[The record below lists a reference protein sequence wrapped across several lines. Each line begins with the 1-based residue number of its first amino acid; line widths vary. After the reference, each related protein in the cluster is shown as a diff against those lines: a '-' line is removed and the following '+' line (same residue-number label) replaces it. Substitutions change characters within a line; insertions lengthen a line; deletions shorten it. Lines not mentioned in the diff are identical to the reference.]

1 MPSLYLETSVLSY
14 LAALPSRDVVTA
26 ARQQVARDWW
36 AARRAGFDLYVSQA
50 VLSEAGAGDP
60 AEAAKRL
67 ALVAGL
73 PLLDVSAEATALAQR
88 LQALAAFPARAAAD
102 ALHVA
107 LATAHGVDYLLTWNL
122 RHIANAERRPRI
134 ERACRAAGYRPPVIC
149 TPDELMGDS

>member
-36 AARRAGFDLYVSQA
+36 AARRARFDLYVSQA
-50 VLSEAGAGDP
+50 VLAEAAAGDP
-60 AEAAKRL
+60 AEAARRL
-67 ALVAGL
+67 AFVAGV
-73 PLLDVSAEATALAQR
+73 PLVDVTAEAAALAQR

-107 LATAHGVDYLLTWNL
+107 LATAHGLDYLLTWNL
-122 RHIANAERRPRI
+122 RHIANAERR
-134 ERACRAAGYRPPVIC
+134 RASSGRAGPPA
-149 TPDELMGDS
+149 TSRRSSARRTN